1 MGLLVHFVD
10 PAASVAVTLT
20 VLLSDVV
27 TRLVVLALLD
37 NLTGLSVRL
46 LKVRR
51 TNLEESKGRNI
62 CHQNQ
67 HEGGNRHAL
76 TLTGAILDHD
86 QSDYSENDGRDG
98 QERTNHKNTGQGRDN
113 AQD

>member
-20 VLLSDVV
+20 VLLNDVV
-27 TRLVVLALLD
+27 AGLVVLALLD

-46 LKVRR
+46 FKVRR
-51 TNLEESKGRNI
+51 TNLEESKRSNVRY
-62 CHQNQ
+62 QNQ
-67 HEGGNRHAL
+67 HESSNRHAL
-76 TLTGAILDHD
+76 TLAGAILDHD
-86 QSDYSENDGRDG
+86 QSDYSENNGRDG
-98 QERTNHKNTGQGRDN
+98 QERTDHKNAGQGGNN

>member
-1 MGLLVHFVD
+1 MRSGLLVHLVD
-10 PAASVAVTLT
+10 PAASVAVTLA

-27 TRLVVLALLD
+27 TGLVVLAFLD

-51 TNLEESKGRNI
+51 TNLEESKRSNVR
-62 CHQNQ
+62 HQNQ

-76 TLTGAILDHD
+76 TLAGAILDHD
-86 QSDYSENDGRDG
+86 
-98 QERTNHKNTGQGRDN
+98 
-113 AQD
+113 

>member
-1 MGLLVHFVD
+1 MTKEQKV
-10 PAASVAVTLT
+10 SVI
-20 VLLSDVV
+20 LSDVV

-67 HEGGNRHAL
+67 HEGR
-76 TLTGAILDHD
+76 
-86 QSDYSENDGRDG
+86 
-98 QERTNHKNTGQGRDN
+98 
-113 AQD
+113 

>member
-27 TRLVVLALLD
+27 AGLVVLALLD

-67 HEGGNRHAL
+67 HKSGNRHAL
-76 TLTGAILDHD
+76 TLAGAVLNHD
-86 QSDYSENDGRDG
+86 QSDYSENNGRDG
-98 QERTNHKNTGQGRDN
+98 QERADHKDAGQGGDN